1 MLEGHPLRKLFADLT
16 RETFYRELHH
26 YDSEVAAYLV
36 DLLVGFARVED
47 LYKIRDAAGRRLE
60 DVGEMLIESNPL
72 LGAASSAASERSV
85 STSATIRCFS
95 RGSFP
100 STSSGRGARSASIT
114 LWTT

>member
-26 YDSEVAAYLV
+26 YDSEVAAYPV
-36 DLLVGFARVED
+36 DLLVGFTHVEN

-72 LGAASSAASERSV
+72 LGAASFDREREV
-85 STSATIRCFS
+85 RKMVWIRGPGFIKKCIQ
-95 RGSFP
+95 
-100 STSSGRGARSASIT
+100 SG
-114 LWTT
+114 